1 MIYDRT
7 SLLARLRD
15 WDMKVD
21 LHEHPAVFTVEES
34 RVHTGHI
41 PGVHCKN
48 LFLKD
53 KKDRLWLVTVK
64 DDRRVDLV
72 ALGKR
77 LAANGRLS
85 FGKPPLLAE
94 VLGVTPGSVTP
105 LAAIN
110 DRGGRVTVV
119 LDRALVAAERVNCH
133 PLDNRATVVLASE
146 DLRRFF
152 QATGH
157 EPLVLD
163 FDDGLSVP

>member
-1 MIYDRT
+1 MLYDRAA
-7 SLLARLRD
+7 LLDRLAE
-15 WDMKVD
+15 WGIEVEV
-21 LHEHPAVFTVEES
+21 HEHPPVFTVEES

-53 KKDRLWLVTVK
+53 KKDRLWLVTVA
-64 DDRRVDLV
+64 DHRRVDLV

-77 LAANGRLS
+77 LGANGRLS

-94 VLGVTPGSVTP
+94 ALGVSPGSVTP

-110 DRGGRVTVV
+110 DRSQRVTVIV
-119 LDRALVAAERVNCH
+119 DADLMGSERVNCH
-133 PLDNRATVVLASE
+133 PLVNDATVVLASA

-157 EPLVLD
+157 EPQVID
-163 FDDGLSVP
+163 FEGGLSLP